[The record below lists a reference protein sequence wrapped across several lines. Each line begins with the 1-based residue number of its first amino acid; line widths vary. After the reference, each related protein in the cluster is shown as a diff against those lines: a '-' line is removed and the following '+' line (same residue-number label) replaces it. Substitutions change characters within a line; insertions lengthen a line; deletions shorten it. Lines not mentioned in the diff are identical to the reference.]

1 MNHPF
6 LKASAALFAFALST
20 VPAGAATLLGQTV
33 TAGWRLPNQNSP
45 FAFSFSPNKTFT
57 IGNGVEGEAQ
67 LNTTAFA
74 VDFADR
80 SVTFTFLTNALYSTY
95 AFNGIVFDQQNG
107 GLFTDIVS
115 IAGIANSRV
124 TNTGNRL
131 AVNLAGA
138 KFNAGDKIVIDFA
151 SGVPEPASWGMMLI
165 GVGGI
170 GGAMRVRRQR
180 QAMPR
185 LA

>member
-1 MNHPF
+1 MKSNF
-6 LKASAALFAFALST
+6 LKASAAILAFALST

-33 TAGWRLPNQNSP
+33 KAGWRLPNENTA
-45 FAFSFSPNKTFT
+45 FAFNFSPNKTFV
-57 IGNGVEGEAQ
+57 IGNGVEGQAE
-67 LNTTAFA
+67 LSTTSFL

-80 SVTFTFLTNALYSTY
+80 SVTFTFLTNAIYSTY

-115 IAGIANSRV
+115 ITGIASSRV
-124 TNTGNRL
+124 TNTGSRL

-138 KFNAGDKIVIDFA
+138 KYNLGDKIVINFA
-151 SGVPEPASWGMMLI
+151 SGVPEPATWGMLLI

-170 GGAMRVRRQR
+170 GGAMRMRRRQASLR
-180 QAMPR
+180 FA
-185 LA
+185 